1 MFCICCPGLPCRS
14 IHTLFVDFVL
24 LSLFHYEKITKAIS
38 SFFMQDG
45 IAVEPEKH
53 EDWLGNKD
61 SEGGEVSSIRQPPEL
76 QEPTASRSTSI
87 ETILYW

>member
-1 MFCICCPGLPCRS
+1 
-14 IHTLFVDFVL
+14 
-24 LSLFHYEKITKAIS
+24 
-38 SFFMQDG
+38 MQDG

-87 ETILYW
+87 KTILYW